1 MPANQRR
8 PNLQALERMLQVAM
22 TDSSGSDYQRAV
34 GNRLSHS
41 FVLLRRRQHGG
52 GAHRGASALK
62 RNIVR
67 IHDSQTL
74 ETEVAH
80 GPSGGADV
88 ERIAR
93 VHQDDAQMIEFSRS
107 RQAVSILRQPDADGS
122 VTRTTLLE
130 TDSREANSL
139 HACCRRVL
147 ELRRANVKNL
157 SNLCDYGESGR
168 KRCKLSVI
176 EGLIAG
182 NPGRL
187 APVQEDGFESS
198 KDGIMG
204 QIVTPMNAAR
214 LADPMNSVRPMGKI
228 LVVEDDPAVQK
239 ALKRLFESEGYTV
252 EIQANG
258 KSALES
264 FQAAP
269 PSVIILDLRLPKLS
283 GSDLC
288 KEVKAQAPA
297 LPIVVL
303 SATSDVS
310 DKVLL
315 LELGADDYVT
325 KPFSPRELLAR
336 VRAAL
341 RHTSRTAPVN
351 LVSFD
356 GISIDFKKMEI
367 LRDGKVVVLTAQ
379 EFKTLQF
386 LVQNADRVIGRD
398 ELLNE
403 VWGYQNYPST
413 RTVDNHILKLRQ
425 KLERDPASPVHFRTV
440 HGMGYKFV
448 R

>member
-1 MPANQRR
+1 M
-8 PNLQALERMLQVAM
+8 
-22 TDSSGSDYQRAV
+22 
-34 GNRLSHS
+34 
-41 FVLLRRRQHGG
+41 
-52 GAHRGASALK
+52 
-62 RNIVR
+62 
-67 IHDSQTL
+67 
-74 ETEVAH
+74 
-80 GPSGGADV
+80 
-88 ERIAR
+88 
-93 VHQDDAQMIEFSRS
+93 
-107 RQAVSILRQPDADGS
+107 
-122 VTRTTLLE
+122 
-130 TDSREANSL
+130 
-139 HACCRRVL
+139 
-147 ELRRANVKNL
+147 
-157 SNLCDYGESGR
+157 GR
-168 KRCKLSVI
+168 
-176 EGLIAG
+176 
-182 NPGRL
+182 
-187 APVQEDGFESS
+187 
-198 KDGIMG
+198 
-204 QIVTPMNAAR
+204 
-214 LADPMNSVRPMGKI
+214 I

-239 ALKRLFESEGYTV
+239 ALRRLFETEGYVV
-252 EIQANG
+252 EVQNNG

-269 PSVIILDLRLPKLS
+269 PAVIILDLRLPQMS
-283 GSDLC
+283 GGDLC
-288 KEVKAQAPA
+288 KEVKAQAPT

-341 RHTSRTAPVN
+341 RHTSRISTVK

-356 GISIDFKKMEI
+356 NISVDLRKMEVR
-367 LRDGKVVVLTAQ
+367 RDGEVVVLTAQ

-386 LVQNADRVIGRD
+386 LVQNADRVISRD